1 VTVTHRTYQPGEID
15 ARRAELLAQAG
26 LDLETLRER
35 IETWQVSPEQAVI
48 ASELEILDWIQE
60 KRRSAGDP
68 VDPLVAF

>member
-1 VTVTHRTYQPGEID
+1 VAVTHRTYQPGEID

-26 LDLETLRER
+26 LDLDTLRER

-60 KRRSAGDP
+60 KR
-68 VDPLVAF
+68 

>member
-1 VTVTHRTYQPGEID
+1 MASTGKTYQPGEID
-15 ARRAELLAQAG
+15 ARRAELLAEAG

-48 ASELEILDWIQE
+48 ASQLEVLDWLQE

>member
-1 VTVTHRTYQPGEID
+1 VASIKIYQPGEID

-48 ASELEILDWIQE
+48 ASELEVLDWLQE
-60 KRRSAGDP
+60 KR
-68 VDPLVAF
+68 

>member
-1 VTVTHRTYQPGEID
+1 VASTGKTYEPGEID
-15 ARRAELLAQAG
+15 ARRAELLAEAG

-48 ASELEILDWIQE
+48 ASQLEVLDRLQE

-68 VDPLVAF
+68 ADPLTAF

>member
-15 ARRAELLAQAG
+15 SRRAELLAQAG
-26 LDLETLRER
+26 IDLGTLRER

-68 VDPLVAF
+68 TDPLVAF

>member
-1 VTVTHRTYQPGEID
+1 VAVTRRTYQPGEID
-15 ARRAELLAQAG
+15 ARRAELLAEAG

-60 KRRSAGDP
+60 KR
-68 VDPLVAF
+68 

>member
-60 KRRSAGDP
+60 KR
-68 VDPLVAF
+68 